1 MTAGSFPG
9 GLYTR
14 AVAVL
19 ARLLVPHG
27 CLHVFPQHLLS
38 WDEHCPGLGSPRIS
52 LAWRPGSRSANWVSW
67 LGDVARVVSPGHYR
81 ARSPWLGAECC
92 VLLVT
97 FVSCHQ
103 GRLEAVT

>member
-27 CLHVFPQHLLS
+27 CLHVFPQHPLS
-38 WDEHCPGLGSPRIS
+38 WDTLSWVGLPKNKLGLEARFLFCKQGE
-52 LAWRPGSRSANWVSW
+52 LAW
-67 LGDVARVVSPGHYR
+67 
-81 ARSPWLGAECC
+81 
-92 VLLVT
+92 
-97 FVSCHQ
+97 
-103 GRLEAVT
+103 